1 MDPGTLGFFGVIGQ
15 FWNFDQRHK
24 QKLFF
29 GLSSVQRSTTGGKTM
44 EFKNGLGDTAIQDV
58 MVNYPEI
65 GEILNRYEI
74 GCVTCKVG
82 ICLLKDVVSIH
93 GLSKENEAAI
103 EQEINDHL
111 DRHHA

>member
-1 MDPGTLGFFGVIGQ
+1 
-15 FWNFDQRHK
+15 
-24 QKLFF
+24 
-29 GLSSVQRSTTGGKTM
+29 M
-44 EFKNGLGDTAIQDV
+44 EFKNGLGDMAIQDV
-58 MVNYPEI
+58 MTKYPEI

-103 EQEINDHL
+103 EQEINQHL
-111 DRHHA
+111 DQNQS